1 MTLSRLLRH
10 TVLAT
15 AGLVS
20 TLATLPADAAIAR
33 WFGWGYSENEVYKE
47 ISEYVDIAGNALGV
61 VGVVAPPAAAVG
73 TIVRTVKVIADVID
87 PPADS
92 FNAIVSGRF
101 TLSFDPSMRVVAA
114 GWYGEFGANP
124 SLPAPTGDLALA
136 DISTL
141 QLQANAAMQHASIT
155 VDQAAGLAVFEFDWG
170 PAGMVPSLNVDSNG
184 HTNIAALLLEA
195 PAQPVFNAVTVLGS
209 PAETAALGTQ
219 SSTYMLCTSGYC
231 GVNPV
236 PEPQVWAL
244 MVASLGVIGWQ
255 VRGRRSTLRP
265 LTAVDRPCTP
275 LAAP

>member
-1 MTLSRLLRH
+1 MHWRKPRWQGFLKLNGH
-10 TVLAT
+10 T
-15 AGLVS
+15 
-20 TLATLPADAAIAR
+20 
-33 WFGWGYSENEVYKE
+33 
-47 ISEYVDIAGNALGV
+47 
-61 VGVVAPPAAAVG
+61 
-73 TIVRTVKVIADVID
+73 

-155 VDQAAGLAVFEFDWG
+155 VDQAAGLAVFEFEFDWG

-195 PAQPVFNAVTVLGS
+195 PAQPMADAVTVLGS
-209 PAETAALGTQ
+209 PAQTAALGTE

-236 PEPQVWAL
+236 PEPQVWA
-244 MVASLGVIGWQ
+244 MVMASLGVIGWR
-255 VRGRRSTLRP
+255 VRGRGK
-265 LTAVDRPCTP
+265 
-275 LAAP
+275 AA

>member
-1 MTLSRLLRH
+1 MHLPRLLRH

-15 AGLVS
+15 AGLAS
-20 TLATLPADAAIAR
+20 ALATQPADAAIAR
-33 WFGWGYSENEVYKE
+33 WLGWGYSENEVYKE
-47 ISEYVDIAGNALGV
+47 VSEYVDATGKVLGV
-61 VGVVAPPAAAVG
+61 VGVVAPPAAAAGVV
-73 TIVRTVKVIADVID
+73 VRTVKVIADVID

-114 GWYGEFGANP
+114 GWYGEFGADP
-124 SLPAPTGDLALA
+124 SRPAPTGDLALA
-136 DISTL
+136 DITPL

-155 VDQAAGLAVFEFDWG
+155 IDQAAGLAVFEFDWG
-170 PAGMVPSLNVDSNG
+170 PAGMVPTLNVDSTG

-195 PAQPVFNAVTVLGS
+195 PAQPVFDAVTVLGS

-236 PEPQVWAL
+236 PEPKVWAL
-244 MVASLGVIGWQ
+244 MAASLGVIGWQ
-255 VRGRRSTLRP
+255 VRRQRSTLRP

-275 LAAP
+275 PDAP

>member
-1 MTLSRLLRH
+1 M
-10 TVLAT
+10 
-15 AGLVS
+15 
-20 TLATLPADAAIAR
+20 
-33 WFGWGYSENEVYKE
+33 
-47 ISEYVDIAGNALGV
+47 
-61 VGVVAPPAAAVG
+61 
-73 TIVRTVKVIADVID
+73 
-87 PPADS
+87 
-92 FNAIVSGRF
+92 SGRF

-155 VDQAAGLAVFEFDWG
+155 VDQAAGLAVFEFEFDWG

-195 PAQPVFNAVTVLGS
+195 PAQPMADAVTVLGS
-209 PAETAALGTQ
+209 PAQTAALGTE

-236 PEPQVWAL
+236 PEPQVWA
-244 MVASLGVIGWQ
+244 MVMASLGVIGWR
-255 VRGRRSTLRP
+255 VRGRGK
-265 LTAVDRPCTP
+265 
-275 LAAP
+275 AA